1 MELKILTT
9 FKTIIRTGSF
19 SKAARRLNYTPST
32 ITFHVAQLEE
42 TAGVRIFEKSGR
54 RMILTQAG
62 EALVPYVD
70 EVLEAARKIQNFQ
83 YDISDYRGALTIGAP
98 ESMLCFR
105 LPALLKRLH
114 RQAPHVDLRLRSL
127 TSHDVVTA
135 LHEDTVD
142 IGFVYSVH
150 EKDREQL
157 DFRAFESST
166 AHFYASPSVAMR
178 CPDMKT
184 SGQTVA
190 DITRVSTPMPGEIRA
205 LLDDY
210 LSKKEIT
217 FDNTIELRG
226 TQTIINLIENDM
238 GVALLPDFAVQD
250 RVTRKAL
257 AVVPSE
263 KIHVRSFC
271 GTRKNKWHSP
281 AMTLFF
287 DVLSEY
293 KDTADSC

>member
-1 MELKILTT
+1 M
-9 FKTIIRTGSF
+9 
-19 SKAARRLNYTPST
+19 
-32 ITFHVAQLEE
+32 
-42 TAGVRIFEKSGR
+42 
-54 RMILTQAG
+54 
-62 EALVPYVD
+62 
-70 EVLEAARKIQNFQ
+70 
-83 YDISDYRGALTIGAP
+83 
-98 ESMLCFR
+98 
-105 LPALLKRLH
+105 
-114 RQAPHVDLRLRSL
+114 DLRLRSL
-127 TSHDVVTA
+127 TSRDVVMA

-157 DFRAFESST
+157 DFRAFESSP

-184 SGQTVA
+184 GGQTVA

-217 FDNTIELRG
+217 FDNTIELRS

-238 GVALLPDFAVQD
+238 GVALLPDFVVQD

-263 KIHVRSFC
+263 KIHVCSFC

-287 DVLSEY
+287 DILSEY